1 LRSTKMEAARPENE
15 DERLESLRQF
25 KVLDSDP
32 EEAFDAVT
40 RLAALI
46 CHTPIALI
54 TFVDAERQWFKSR
67 VGFAQRQTP
76 RDVSFCAHAI
86 LQPGPLIVRD
96 TQDDERFRD
105 NPFVL
110 GNPHIRFYAGAPLTT
125 DEGFRLG
132 TLCVL
137 DTVPRVLF
145 SDQATALSLLSTQT
159 MALLNMRRTVAY
171 LESALN
177 RKREKIAELEGRL
190 GREQ

>member
-1 LRSTKMEAARPENE
+1 MRAQIPE
-15 DERLESLRQF
+15 DEEARLAALREF
-25 KVLDSDP
+25 KVLDSEP
-32 EEAFDAVT
+32 EEAFDAAT

-46 CHTPIALI
+46 CQTPKALI
-54 TFVDAERQWFKSR
+54 TFVDADRQWFKAR
-67 VGFAQRQTP
+67 RGFDERETS

-86 LQPGPLIVRD
+86 LQPGPLVVRD
-96 TQDDERFRD
+96 TQTDERFRD

-110 GNPHIRFYAGAPLTT
+110 STPYIRFYAGAPLTT
-125 DEGFRLG
+125 AEGHKLG

-145 SDQATALSLLSTQT
+145 ADQVAALELLSTQV

-177 RKREKIAELEGRL
+177 RQREKIAGLEARPRGP
-190 GREQ
+190 GET